1 VNYISSHYG
10 NLATVL
16 SIEFALLIAAEFC
29 AWHYHLG
36 SGLNHH
42 NLNRHWFV
50 SHTNQLGISA
60 VLLEF

>member
-1 VNYISSHYG
+1 MNNTSSHYD
-10 NLATVL
+10 NLTTVL
-16 SIEFALLIAAEFC
+16 SIEFALLITAELC
-29 AWHYHLG
+29 AWHYHWG

-60 VLLEF
+60 VLLVF